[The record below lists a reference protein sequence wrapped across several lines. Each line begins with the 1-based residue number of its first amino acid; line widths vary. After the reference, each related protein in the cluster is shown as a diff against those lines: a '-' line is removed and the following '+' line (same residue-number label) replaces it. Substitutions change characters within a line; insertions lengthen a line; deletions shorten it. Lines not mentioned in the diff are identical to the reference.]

1 MKPCGFVGTP
11 NLSIVPEGTVME
23 IWTAH
28 NVTSQGGILV
38 FGGLG
43 AKMLHKEC
51 YVDSIRICV
60 LDFIFSLYFQ
70 FVPELTIF
78 KTHTFFELTVNFF
91 NVVGH

>member
-38 FGGLG
+38 FGSQN
-43 AKMLHKEC
+43 ATQ
-51 YVDSIRICV
+51 RV
-60 LDFIFSLYFQ
+60 LCGQHSVSCARFYL
-70 FVPELTIF
+70 
-78 KTHTFFELTVNFF
+78 
-91 NVVGH
+91 